1 MISLDTNVIVRI
13 VTRDD
18 PQQLA
23 AASKVLQAERLWL
36 CKTVLLETEWVLRYT
51 YELSRE
57 SILTVFRRLLGYR
70 RLRVEDRATV
80 LQALRLYREGMDLAD
95 ALHLASSLPAD
106 CFATFNRTLAKRAGE
121 LHEGAV
127 PPVELLRSAGA

>member
-1 MISLDTNVIVRI
+1 MISLDTNVIVRV

-23 AASKVLQAERLWL
+23 VASAVLQADRLWL

-57 SILTVFRRLLGYR
+57 SILKVFRRLLGYR
-70 RLRVEDRATV
+70 RLKVEDRATV

-95 ALHLASSLPAD
+95 ALHLASSLPANY
-106 CFATFNRTLAKRAGE
+106 FATFDRTLAKRAGE
-121 LHEGAV
+121 IHDGAV
-127 PPVELLRSAGA
+127 PPVELLRSAVA